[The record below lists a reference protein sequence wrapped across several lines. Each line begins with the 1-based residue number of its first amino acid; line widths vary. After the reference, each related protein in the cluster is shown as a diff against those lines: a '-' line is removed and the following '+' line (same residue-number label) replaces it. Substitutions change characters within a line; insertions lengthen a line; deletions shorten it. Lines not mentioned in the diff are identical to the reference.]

1 MDTDDVLTFRALG
14 DVIDG
19 IVRDLEVRTQDHRD
33 KGPRVTKTPG
43 KWRAAMCSGGT
54 ARDGGKVPGAVG
66 GRKAPGT
73 NRHSSRGRT
82 VTKGNRRL

>member
-1 MDTDDVLTFRALG
+1 MDRDDVFTFKTLG

-19 IVRDLEVRTQDHRD
+19 IVRDLEVRTQDRGN
-33 KGPRVTKTPG
+33 KGPRVTKAPG

-54 ARDGGKVPGAVG
+54 ARDRGAVPGALG
-66 GRKAPGT
+66 GNHAPGT
-73 NRHSSRGRT
+73 NRHSVRGAA